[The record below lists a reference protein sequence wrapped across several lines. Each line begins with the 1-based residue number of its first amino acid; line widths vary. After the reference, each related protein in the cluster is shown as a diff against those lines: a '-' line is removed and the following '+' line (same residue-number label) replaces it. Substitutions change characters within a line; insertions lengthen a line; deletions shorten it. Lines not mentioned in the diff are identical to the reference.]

1 MKRALGARMP
11 PRGGRPAL
19 HGFGVW
25 GLGLRRSKAAL
36 AERAEGRRG
45 WFRTRWF
52 AAPPGTPG
60 RRGLQTSLPSLQV
73 CPGRDYTACC
83 TGARQ
88 RVRGRRKG
96 AGEPDGWPRA
106 GPKVRGIRA
115 APDRKAVSLPARERN
130 LDGSEAFG
138 QSMRLP
144 PPPKAITQNPFGPQD
159 LGALIIFFTTE
170 FSLQMSSLEL
180 SSGWIVV
187 SCVLSHAQRRLLPFL
202 PFTSGWRIA
211 N

>member
-1 MKRALGARMP
+1 MKRALGARTP

-19 HGFGVW
+19 HRFGVW
-25 GLGLRRSKAAL
+25 GPVLRCSKVAL

-52 AAPPGTPG
+52 AAPLELQGG
-60 RRGLQTSLPSLQV
+60 EGLQTALPSLHV
-73 CPGRDYTACC
+73 CPGGDYTACC

-115 APDRKAVSLPARERN
+115 APDRKAVSLPVRERN
-130 LDGSEAFG
+130 PDGSGAFG
-138 QSMRLP
+138 LSMRLLSP
-144 PPPKAITQNPFGPQD
+144 PPPPPPPPRDPRIW
-159 LGALIIFFTTE
+159 ALSS
-170 FSLQMSSLEL
+170 FSLQMNFP
-180 SSGWIVV
+180 
-187 SCVLSHAQRRLLPFL
+187 CRCRVLS
-202 PFTSGWRIA
+202 
-211 N
+211 